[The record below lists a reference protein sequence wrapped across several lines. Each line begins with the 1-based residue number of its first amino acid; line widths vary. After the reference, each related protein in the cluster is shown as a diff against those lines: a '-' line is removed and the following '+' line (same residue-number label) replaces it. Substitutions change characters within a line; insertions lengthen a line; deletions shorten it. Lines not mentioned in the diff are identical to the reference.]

1 MAPGCRWDSA
11 GGECAFSW
19 GTPGGLWVRCVSWG
33 WGWVGVPV
41 PAPFLAVPRGPHS
54 GRGAGSAPGG
64 GRGGACSRRGQ
75 SCGRR
80 AVAGCPAGL
89 PCRHGPG
96 CAPAPVPRC
105 AVAGASPAW
114 LRAVCVGRRRPGGPQ
129 RRRPRPVHAPCC
141 VTPPGGLGLDG
152 GPGPRALRARASRGR
167 CRLLGA
173 PAGVCTPG
181 GAPGRVGGGRAHPPV
196 SPGGRPLAV
205 CSLNRASRGV
215 CRLGA
220 RGFPVSPS
228 ECLQAGRPRLAVGP
242 P

>member
-1 MAPGCRWDSA
+1 MFVGYPRRPVGAVRILGV
-11 GGECAFSW
+11 
-19 GTPGGLWVRCVSWG
+19 GLG
-33 WGWVGVPV
+33 
-41 PAPFLAVPRGPHS
+41 RGPRACTIS
-54 GRGAGSAPGG
+54 GCAPWPARWSGCWKCTW
-64 GRGGACSRRGQ
+64 RRPWRRGQ

-129 RRRPRPVHAPCC
+129 RHRPQPVHAPCC

-173 PAGVCTPG
+173 PAGFCTPG

-196 SPGGRPLAV
+196 SPGGRRPLAV